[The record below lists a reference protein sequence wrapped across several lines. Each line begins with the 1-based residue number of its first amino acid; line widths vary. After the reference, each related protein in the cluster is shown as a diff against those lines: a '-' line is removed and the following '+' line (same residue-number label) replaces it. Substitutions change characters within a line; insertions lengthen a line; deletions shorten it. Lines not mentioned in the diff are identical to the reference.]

1 MAREHSGT
9 RVFLPHEVIH
19 VKYYNPYEPL
29 RGLAPWEAAQQD
41 ARQDFEKR
49 IIARVLE
56 RENGNLSRAAKV
68 LRIHRNTL
76 SKKIIDYKIKR
87 R

>member
-1 MAREHSGT
+1 M
-9 RVFLPHEVIH
+9 L
-19 VKYYNPYEPL
+19 
-29 RGLAPWEAAQQD
+29 QQKLESIVEEMISKGIRFQE
-41 ARQDFEKR
+41 ARQEFEKR
-49 IIARVLE
+49 FIARVLA

-76 SKKIIDYKIKR
+76 SKKLLEYKVKR